1 MASLASPLVNRRR
14 QLRQAVKMGSSGT
27 APTRGPLWT
36 KNACAGWRY
45 KGRQNC
51 PCGDWV
57 YPLLLELAHVVSSS
71 SSMIERRIFRH
82 TSLLS
87 LPSRRHRHFLPTL
100 DMFGKDQ
107 HVGAAAALGLARETT
122 SADPYRYLLGF
133 GNHHATEA
141 IPGAL
146 PQNGTNLPAKVRF
159 GLYAE
164 HLNGTSFISSRD
176 TVSNV

>member
-1 MASLASPLVNRRR
+1 
-14 QLRQAVKMGSSGT
+14 
-27 APTRGPLWT
+27 
-36 KNACAGWRY
+36 
-45 KGRQNC
+45 
-51 PCGDWV
+51 
-57 YPLLLELAHVVSSS
+57 
-71 SSMIERRIFRH
+71 
-82 TSLLS
+82 
-87 LPSRRHRHFLPTL
+87 
-100 DMFGKDQ
+100 MFGKDQ
-107 HVGAAAALGLARETT
+107 YVGAAAAMGLARETT
-122 SADPYRYLLGF
+122 SADPYRYLFGF